1 MTAPISV
8 LIPDGEHELS
18 LRVLRCLAHAPK
30 IKVTVLSQDAWAPIR
45 VSCHHR
51 GFVGH
56 DVDTFDHKR
65 VEAICDAAKKVGAD
79 IILPTA
85 LPCTRLVAEYSQDF
99 LNVSS
104 LPPLASKSLIDTFSD
119 KWLFSQVLGRIGIPY
134 PRTVGTT
141 KDELPASQYGALRFP
156 VIVKA
161 RNGSSGNGIQVCRDK
176 QELRSF
182 LAAQKKPDEF
192 LVQEFISGPDIDCSV
207 LAQDGTILAQTTQ
220 LGIIPSSKPFKPP
233 AAVQFVYKDEVRDI
247 VQHLVRSTGWSGVCH
262 FDFVYDEEK
271 KEPKL
276 LEANPRYWRSVL
288 GSLVAGVNFPY
299 LACKTTKGERYPIP
313 SYREVRYSKP
323 NQGLSLWLRSMMG
336 SKQKISRLDE
346 TGIPFIL
353 KDPLPE
359 LLIQTTK
366 VFQRLSPSGE
376 RGAGIKQQ
384 DASRAG

>member
-1 MTAPISV
+1 MTTPISV
-8 LIPDGEHELS
+8 LVPDGEHELS
-18 LRVLRCLAHAPK
+18 LRVLRCLAYAPN

-45 VSCHHR
+45 FSCHHC
-51 GFVGH
+51 GFVDH
-56 DVDTFDHKR
+56 AVDTFDDKR
-65 VEAICDAAKKVGAD
+65 VEAIRDAAKKARAD
-79 IILPTA
+79 IILPVA
-85 LPCTRLVAEYSQDF
+85 LPCTRLIAEYSQEF
-99 LNVSS
+99 VNVSS

-119 KWLFSQVLGRIGIPY
+119 KWQFSQVLEGIGVPY
-134 PRTVGTT
+134 PRSVEATS
-141 KDELPASQYGALRFP
+141 DELAGSRYAPLRFP

-161 RNGSSGNGIQVCRDK
+161 RNGASGDGIRICRDE
-176 QELRSF
+176 QQLRSF
-182 LAAQKKPDEF
+182 LRAQEKPDQF

-207 LAQDGTILAQTTQ
+207 LAQDGKILAQTTQ

-233 AAVQFVYKDEVRDI
+233 AAVQFVYKDEVREI
-247 VQHLVRSTGWSGVCH
+247 VEHLVRSTGWSGVCH

-299 LACKTTKGERYPIP
+299 LACKTTKGERYPLP

-323 NQGLSLWLRSMMG
+323 EEGLGLWLRSMMG
-336 SKQKISRLDE
+336 ERQKISRLDE

-359 LLIQTTK
+359 IVIQTSK
-366 VFQRLSPSGE
+366 VFRRLSPGGE
-376 RGAGIKQQ
+376 RGASRNER
-384 DASRAG
+384 ASSRVG